1 MSNDSNS
8 HKTGRMNGCQ
18 DPVDKAA
25 ASMPG
30 VAVDIADDEKVTP
43 SAVKQYTK
51 ELNNNPRNHEKNR
64 DR

>member
-1 MSNDSNS
+1 MSDKCNS
-8 HKTGRMNGCQ
+8 PKISPV
-18 DPVDKAA
+18 PVDEAA

-51 ELNNNPRNHEKNR
+51 ELNNNPRNHEKNQ
-64 DR
+64 DKS